1 MYKFE
6 YDYKYLCLKCT
17 QSGFWAEQDID
28 IFFQDLLKNA
38 LFYAAKHG
46 MVGML
51 TDARDFE
58 IQSKQS
64 TDHLNKLFNQQNIK
78 NPFKQAVIISSQLQK
93 MQMKRV
99 LSSMDD
105 VVFLHDMDEA
115 QQWLESLPKS
125 LTHDAHEQG

>member
-17 QSGFWAEQDID
+17 QSGFWTVQDID
-28 IFFQDLLKNA
+28 IFFQDLLKTA
-38 LFYAAKHG
+38 LFYATKHG
-46 MVGML
+46 MVGLL

-58 IQSKQS
+58 IQSKQAN
-64 TDHLNKLFNQQNIK
+64 DHLNKLFNQQNIK

-99 LSSMDD
+99 LSSVDD
-105 VVFLHDMDEA
+105 VVLLHDMDEA
-115 QQWLESLPKS
+115 QLWLESLPKS
-125 LTHDAHEQG
+125 LAHNA